1 MEERAGIAGIQPWTG
16 ELKNDMIKSYHFLFM
31 PPKKTSQ
38 TVASDDII
46 GKNIFD
52 ILGLAGLPDDQK
64 QPILQKMLQIV
75 YQRVV
80 ARIMD
85 VLPEDAMRQLKLAI
99 DAEDEKTVTALL
111 AQHGLQPFPEMMTE
125 EAFCMKYE
133 MDALVKGDA
142 ALRE

>member
-1 MEERAGIAGIQPWTG
+1 M
-16 ELKNDMIKSYHFLFM
+16 S
-31 PPKKTSQ
+31 PKKQSQ
-38 TVASDDII
+38 TTISDDLM

-52 ILGLAGLPDDQK
+52 ILGLADLPDDQK

-99 DAEDEKTVTALL
+99 DAEDEKTVIALL

-125 EAFCMKYE
+125 EALCMKYE
-133 MDALVKGDA
+133 MDALVKGDT